1 MKKVL
6 LTTTILMTFFSFKL
20 YAADIKGNVSLQGE
34 TLNFE
39 LTGQKN
45 WDYDIRRVKDKAQSK
60 IQLYVKSLDSVAIE
74 KIKNIENPFIKSIQV
89 VPNALDN
96 KWMVEF
102 VLKSNQ
108 VETFDYLTDQPSKLI
123 VDFYLGDS
131 VAEDNEGNAKADNA
145 KNTFV
150 EKTKVKTATKSS
162 KRKPADVDVLKIEDL
177 ANNNEVYY
185 SKAGLFDGGDAKF
198 TRFTMRDADYKEES
212 VIKSRNNYYLK
223 FPILESEFAFWN
235 KMKENPPVY
244 EIQKKNTEENKQ
256 ARLLTTLFAKKR
268 FLVFLKTAEWF
279 KEKFPQSEYM
289 EMLSFMSGDAL
300 TEVWKAQKGEAIYEQ
315 AMNAYRQAI
324 QNYPNSMLVERTSL
338 MVGMLAIDK
347 HDYMAAIRHLNAH
360 IENKLYEQKPS
371 KHYARLGLAHSYA
384 KINKLDEAL
393 ALLGK
398 VEKETKD
405 EILLAEIQVRKG
417 DFYFTAKK
425 FDEACATYDQAIK
438 KYDFV
443 SKAFP
448 SAFFNKIEGQF
459 WKSKYKESHQSAIE
473 FVRNF
478 PAHPFAPYALTRVG
492 ELLDILGAEQS
503 QSVGAY
509 LETHFRYGE
518 SPKTIVARLHLLSTR
533 MKSMKAEELEETLK
547 KMDQLAEKSELQ
559 NVDQFKIAMVSDG
572 FSRRKEYRRA
582 ISILSKFFQEN
593 PTRVDSKQV
602 TERIVRNISDE
613 LKHLID
619 QKNYKDVLK
628 TYREYAD
635 TWIKKENRIDTDY
648 LLAQAYDFAG
658 AYDISAEKYTKT
670 LDRIFSIKGKANE
683 KSILVNE
690 YLPSVETLYLKIAKN
705 KFENKSYQEAYAAL
719 EKIKKPLELS
729 DEEQIERVQLAA
741 NLFDQKGD
749 HDTAIRYL
757 SEISRLWNGNSEL
770 LLPILI
776 RLAELQANKNDVT
789 DSIKNYQRAFET
801 VMSQDNPDAKVV
813 SGLMNSYMQLLKKQ
827 NREDDVVAALS
838 QLVNKFG
845 EKLSLSQEKYNL
857 GELYFKKGELKRAE
871 QTWGLLKGEDA
882 DIWIKLSSEKLKQA
896 SWDEDYK
903 KHLKR
908 IPAMSRAE
916 EQK

>member
-1 MKKVL
+1 
-6 LTTTILMTFFSFKL
+6 MTFFSFKL